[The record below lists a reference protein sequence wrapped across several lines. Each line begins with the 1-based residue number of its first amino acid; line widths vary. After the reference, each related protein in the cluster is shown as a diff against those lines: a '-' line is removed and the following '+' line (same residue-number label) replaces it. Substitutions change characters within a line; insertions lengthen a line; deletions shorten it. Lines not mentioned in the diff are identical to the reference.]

1 MATTTPNNGWSV
13 PTSTDYVAQGAVA
26 IETLGDAI
34 DASVGTGLL
43 AWTSY
48 TPTFTNLTLGNGV
61 IDFKYA
67 LLGKNVFV
75 RGTLTWGTTT
85 SATASGL
92 VISTPVTAST
102 ASGSPVVGSA
112 RYNDTGTENYIGTV
126 GLSGAGSFAF
136 NIVNASATYAVL
148 RAITNAIPMTWVSTD
163 QVLFYAMYQAA

>member
-13 PTSTDYVAQGAVA
+13 PTSTDYVKDGAVA

-67 LLGKNVFV
+67 KLGKNVFV

-85 SATASGL
+85 SATASGTFFT
-92 VISTPVTAST
+92 TPVTAAT
-102 ASGSPVVGSA
+102 ATGSA
-112 RYNDTGTENYIGTV
+112 LVGNARLNDIGTANYV
-126 GLSGAGSFAF
+126 ASVLLSGTGQFGIIAINTAGTYASFAS
-136 NIVNASATYAVL
+136 VNNT
-148 RAITNAIPMTWVSTD
+148 TPMTWTSTD
-163 QVLFYAMYQAA
+163 QFLFYAMYEAA